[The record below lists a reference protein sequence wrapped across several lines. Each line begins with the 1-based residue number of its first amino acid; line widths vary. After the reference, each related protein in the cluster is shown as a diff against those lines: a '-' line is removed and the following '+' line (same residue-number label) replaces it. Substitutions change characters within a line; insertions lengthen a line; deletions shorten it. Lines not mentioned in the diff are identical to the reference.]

1 MMKDRQTSDL
11 TVNRVYSIANI
22 VTLKI
27 YSEKPG
33 CFYIDSLLLHNNR
46 LFNISQPKQ
55 ILSCRPNVSNHCR
68 RLEREIGSSKH
79 CLSCPSPT

>member
-11 TVNRVYSIANI
+11 TVNSVYSIANI
-22 VTLKI
+22 VTSKI

-33 CFYIDSLLLHNNR
+33 CFYIDSLLLHSNR
-46 LFNISQPKQ
+46 MFNMSQPKQ
-55 ILSCRPNVSNHCR
+55 ILPCRPNVPYHCR
-68 RLEREIGSSKH
+68 RLEREFGSGKH